1 MSTYYK
7 TQGIVV
13 GREDVADS
21 DRMFSV
27 FTKDFGKVEVVGRAI
42 RKMHSKLKGGISLFY
57 LSEFEFVQGKH
68 RKTLTDAFSLE
79 KFKNISESP
88 EKFILA
94 SRICELVGE
103 FINGQEADE
112 QIFNLLNETLDKL
125 NAYPARQLV
134 YYYFFWNFVSF
145 LGYAPDL
152 AKVAPDAAAII
163 KSIIEKRWDTLVLQD
178 IIKETQKSLR
188 QATQAHHVYLLEH
201 TR

>member
-21 DRMFSV
+21 DRMFSI
-27 FTKDFGKVEVVGRAI
+27 FSKDFGRVEVAGKAI
-42 RKMHSKLKGGISLFY
+42 RKINSKLKGGIDLLY
-57 LSEFEFVQGKH
+57 LADIEFVQGKH

-88 EKFILA
+88 EKFMIA
-94 SRICELVGE
+94 SRICGIVDE
-103 FINGQEADE
+103 FIGGQEPDE

-125 NAYPARQLV
+125 NVYPARQLV

-152 AKVAPDAAAII
+152 SKIAPDAAAII
-163 KSIIEKRWDTLVLQD
+163 KSSIEKKWDTLVAQD
-178 IIKETQKSLR
+178 IKKETQKSLR
-188 QATQAHHVYLLEH
+188 QASQDYRRYLLEQ